1 MKSFCFGLVKLVVV
15 VVLALIIFAFIAKS
29 RLPDIVSNNL
39 SKKIH
44 VPVQID
50 DIHLTWDKV
59 DIDKITI
66 GNPTGSILPKA
77 FSCEQLIS
85 LAPFTNYLKRHVVIE
100 QIEIDSVYLG
110 LEFKAPLNTEGNW
123 SKIMDQINRSSPTSS
138 SRTILIRK
146 LILTN
151 IDVDLVYRSQD
162 NTVKRLRHIDRIE
175 LNDVSSEE
183 GIPANQITSLVI
195 KEMIKSILLE
205 QNLQNLIQDVIQ
217 SPQQGI
223 KKILNPFKKIF
234 NAKIPLEES
243 EPAQIIFGTSAPT
256 D

>member
-1 MKSFCFGLVKLVVV
+1 MKSFCFGLIKLVIVV
-15 VVLALIIFAFIAKS
+15 FLALIIFAFIAKS

-39 SKKIH
+39 SKKIN

-77 FSCEQLIS
+77 FSCKQLIS
-85 LAPFTNYLKRHVVIE
+85 LAPFANYLKRHVVID
-100 QIEIDSVYLG
+100 QIAIDNVYLG
-110 LEFKAPLNTEGNW
+110 LEFKAPLSTEGNW
-123 SKIMDQINRSSPTSS
+123 SKIMDQLNKSSATSS

-175 LNDVSSEE
+175 LDDVSSEE
-183 GIPANQITSLVI
+183 GVPANQITSLVM

-205 QNLQNLIQDVIQ
+205 QNLQNLIKDVIQ
-217 SPQQGI
+217 NPQQGI
-223 KKILNPFKKIF
+223 KKILTPFKKIF
-234 NAKIPLEES
+234 NTKTAFKES
-243 EPAQIIFGTSAPT
+243 EAI
-256 D
+256 

>member
-15 VVLALIIFAFIAKS
+15 ILIALIIFAFIAKS

-50 DIHLTWDKV
+50 DIHLNWNRI

-66 GNPTGSILPKA
+66 GNSSGSVLPKA
-77 FSCEQLIS
+77 FSCDRLFSI
-85 LAPFTNYLKRHVVIE
+85 APFTNYLKRHVIID
-100 QIEIDSVYLG
+100 QIKIDNVYLG
-110 LEFKAPLNTEGNW
+110 LEFKAPLSTDGNW
-123 SKIMDQINRSSPTSS
+123 SKIIDQINTSS
-138 SRTILIRK
+138 TSTFRTVLIRK

-151 IDVDLVYRSQD
+151 IDVDLVYISEG
-162 NTVKRLRHIDRIE
+162 NSVKRLRRIDRIE

-195 KEMIKSILLE
+195 KEMIKHVLQE
-205 QNLQNLIQDVIQ
+205 QNLQNMIKDVIKN
-217 SPQQGI
+217 PEKGI
-223 KKILNPFKKIF
+223 KRILNPFKKIF
-234 NAKIPLEES
+234 NTKVVLKDELIS
-243 EPAQIIFGTSAPT
+243 
-256 D
+256 